1 MDAINS
7 LSRIGQNK
15 IRKEFF
21 TNGKVDNRKIVNYL
35 QRQATNSGM
44 SAEIIA
50 NLTVDENG
58 NIIVPI
64 EAQSIRDWIQTKITS
79 FVNKA
84 VVDVN
89 TPGGSAIQ
97 MSSFAYEAVGR
108 SVKLIQNQVQ
118 LLIKERN

>member
-1 MDAINS
+1 
-7 LSRIGQNK
+7 
-15 IRKEFF
+15 
-21 TNGKVDNRKIVNYL
+21 
-35 QRQATNSGM
+35 M
-44 SAEIIA
+44 SAEIVA
-50 NLTVDENG
+50 NLTVDDNG
-58 NIIVPI
+58 DILIPI

-108 SVKLIQNQVQ
+108 NVKTDEGLATAFNEGKK
-118 LLIKERN
+118 LKFLAKEGHM

>member
-50 NLTVDENG
+50 NLTVDEME
-58 NIIVPI
+58 IL
-64 EAQSIRDWIQTKITS
+64 QYQL
-79 FVNKA
+79 
-84 VVDVN
+84 
-89 TPGGSAIQ
+89 
-97 MSSFAYEAVGR
+97 
-108 SVKLIQNQVQ
+108 KLKVLEIGFK
-118 LLIKERN
+118 LR

>member
-1 MDAINS
+1 
-7 LSRIGQNK
+7 
-15 IRKEFF
+15 
-21 TNGKVDNRKIVNYL
+21 
-35 QRQATNSGM
+35 M

-58 NIIVPI
+58 DIIVPI

-79 FVNKA
+79 FVNKT

-108 SVKLIQNQVQ
+108 SVETDTELGTAFNQGKKLKF
-118 LLIKERN
+118 LAKEGHM

>member
-15 IRKEFF
+15 IKKEFF

-97 MSSFAYEAVGR
+97 MLVEV
-108 SVKLIQNQVQ
+108 
-118 LLIKERN
+118 

>member
-1 MDAINS
+1 MEKIKGLAVKGSEIKKNIMDAINS

-64 EAQSIRDWIQTKITS
+64 EAQSIRD
-79 FVNKA
+79 
-84 VVDVN
+84 
-89 TPGGSAIQ
+89 
-97 MSSFAYEAVGR
+97 
-108 SVKLIQNQVQ
+108 
-118 LLIKERN
+118 